1 MTVETVVCYR
11 RDCSADAGHRI
22 TLLCGEQRDVCF
34 EHLHDWVLE
43 VGCAWP
49 EPQHIVAYRNWRASV
64 DLPELGDED
73 SVAIV
78 RIARQQSGY
87 KFSDWEY

>member
-1 MTVETVVCYR
+1 MTVETIKCYR
-11 RDCSADAGHRI
+11 RECSADAGHRI
-22 TLLCGEQRDVCF
+22 TLLCSQERDVCF
-34 EHLHDWVLE
+34 DHLHDWILE

-49 EPQHIVAYRNWRASV
+49 ELQHLQAYANWRAATELPPLDRD
-64 DLPELGDED
+64 DLI
-73 SVAIV
+73 AIV

>member
-1 MTVETVVCYR
+1 MSVETVTCYR

-22 TLLCGEQRDVCF
+22 RLFCGQDRDVCF
-34 EHLHDWVLE
+34 DHLHDWVLE
-43 VGCAWP
+43 AGSSYP
-49 EPQHIVAYRNWRASV
+49 EAQHMVAYANWRKAFGLGELDEE
-64 DLPELGDED
+64 DLT
-73 SVAIV
+73 AIV